1 LNYRSSRDNSKKQIS
16 DSSSKDFPLIEVKEV
31 IRYDM
36 DNDPSSRQRIIEG
49 WDQEKLKEAK
59 VLVAGAGATG
69 NELVKNLLLLGVGT
83 IFVVDFDYV
92 IPANLSKCIFFDKE
106 DAKKRVPKAEAL
118 ARKAKMFDPYGY
130 INIIPVVRDITKI
143 PYDDKT
149 FKEPDIFVIGL
160 DNIYSRIYL
169 NIASVMNRKPLID
182 TGMEGFNG
190 YVQVVEPGKTAC
202 LNCTLSSFQL
212 NQLYERISCSGNIDE
227 NSIPK
232 MPSVITTTSIVAAV
246 AAQETV
252 KIILNSSDQK
262 NHTFQTLSGKILY
275 YCGRTNFIGVFSVE
289 RNPSCEVC
297 KDLFN
302 E

>member
-106 DAKKRVPKAEAL
+106 DAKKRAPKAEAL

>member
-1 LNYRSSRDNSKKQIS
+1 
-16 DSSSKDFPLIEVKEV
+16 
-31 IRYDM
+31 
-36 DNDPSSRQRIIEG
+36 
-49 WDQEKLKEAK
+49 
-59 VLVAGAGATG
+59 
-69 NELVKNLLLLGVGT
+69 
-83 IFVVDFDYV
+83 
-92 IPANLSKCIFFDKE
+92 
-106 DAKKRVPKAEAL
+106 
-118 ARKAKMFDPYGY
+118 
-130 INIIPVVRDITKI
+130 
-143 PYDDKT
+143 
-149 FKEPDIFVIGL
+149 
-160 DNIYSRIYL
+160 
-169 NIASVMNRKPLID
+169 MNRKPLID

>member
-106 DAKKRVPKAEAL
+106 DAKKRAPKAEAL

-143 PYDDKT
+143 SYDDKT

>member
-1 LNYRSSRDNSKKQIS
+1 MNYRSSRDNSKKQIS

-106 DAKKRVPKAEAL
+106 DAKKRAPKAEAL

>member
-1 LNYRSSRDNSKKQIS
+1 MNYRSSRDNSKKQIS

-106 DAKKRVPKAEAL
+106 DAKKRAPKAEAL

-143 PYDDKT
+143 SYDDKT

>member
-1 LNYRSSRDNSKKQIS
+1 MNYRSSRDNSKKQIS